1 MTEERSSVRQITRMI
16 DAARAG
22 DPRAAADLLPALY
35 DELRRLAR
43 SLLSRRAPGQTLQPT
58 ALVHEA
64 YLRLTGSESREWDSN
79 GHFFAAAAQA
89 MREILVREARRKS
102 AAKRGGGRKRV
113 ELDEDALAIEPP
125 SDDMLEL
132 DDALGRLEKAE
143 PWKARIVML
152 RYFAG
157 LTTADTAKLLGTST
171 ATVEREWRYIR
182 AWLARELAKGREKS

>member
-1 MTEERSSVRQITRMI
+1 
-16 DAARAG
+16 
-22 DPRAAADLLPALY
+22 
-35 DELRRLAR
+35 
-43 SLLSRRAPGQTLQPT
+43 
-58 ALVHEA
+58 VHEA